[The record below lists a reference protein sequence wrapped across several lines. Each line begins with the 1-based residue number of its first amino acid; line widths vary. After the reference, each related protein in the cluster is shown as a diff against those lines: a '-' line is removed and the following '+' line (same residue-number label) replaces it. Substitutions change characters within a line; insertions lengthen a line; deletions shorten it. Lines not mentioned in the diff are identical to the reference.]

1 MPNDDLAIPRTARG
15 RPHTHAA
22 KDLADDTVAVVLAG
36 GKGTRLEPLTRE
48 ICKPALPFG
57 AGYRSIDF
65 SLSNCVNSGIREI
78 GVATQHKPEALL
90 AHLEQVWSDVG
101 ADTRITPWHAETI
114 APGAGYRGTA
124 DAVYRNLSVIESSS
138 RRLVLILAGDHV
150 YRMDYRPMLAQHCAR
165 GAAVTIG
172 CIEVPTEDAHH
183 FGVLT
188 VDERGRVGRF
198 VEKPKTRA
206 EVPGGDRGQVLASMG
221 IYVFD
226 ADLLSRALRL
236 DAVSASSRRDFG
248 HDVLPRLIRDADAFA
263 WTLRA
268 QQCGQPAYW
277 RDIGTI
283 DAYWRAHMDL
293 LGPSPRLRLDDPEWP
308 IRTAGRAAQAGVRRA
323 AKHGGEQSD
332 SLLAADSDVRGSV
345 HRAVVFGGAE
355 IRRGAEVVDSVVLP
369 HAVIGAGCRLRGV
382 VVDAGCL
389 VPDGTVIDRSAGG
402 TVPVAR
408 LDPAV
413 LTGNVARTTAHDF
426 VYAVA

>member
-1 MPNDDLAIPRTARG
+1 MPNDDLG
-15 RPHTHAA
+15 RSVSA
-22 KDLADDTVAVVLAG
+22 KGGAHPCAQLADDTVAVILAG
-36 GKGTRLEPLTRE
+36 GKGTRLEPLTRD

-65 SLSNCVNSGIREI
+65 SLSNCVNSGIRDI

-90 AHLEQVWSDVG
+90 RHLERVWSS
-101 ADTRITPWHAETI
+101 ADAPHRITPWRAETR
-114 APGAGYRGTA
+114 APDGYRGTA
-124 DAVYRNLSVIESSS
+124 DAVYRNLAVIEALN
-138 RRLVLILAGDHV
+138 RRLVLVLAGDHV
-150 YRMDYRPMLAQHCAR
+150 YRMDYRPMLEQHRAR

-172 CIEVPTEDAHH
+172 CVEVPTEEARH

-188 VDERGRVGRF
+188 VDERGRVDRF
-198 VEKPKTRA
+198 IEKPKTAA
-206 EVPGGDRGQVLASMG
+206 EVPGGCRSKVLASMG

-226 ADLLSRALRL
+226 AELLSRALRL
-236 DAVSASSRRDFG
+236 DAVSPSSRRDFG

-263 WTLRA
+263 WTFCA
-268 QQCGQPAYW
+268 QDSGEPAYW

-293 LGPSPRLRLDDPEWP
+293 LGPSPRLRLDDPAWP
-308 IRTAGRAAQAGVRRA
+308 IPIAGRAARAPVRGA
-323 AKHGGEQSD
+323 APHGGAQSE
-332 SLLAADSDVRGSV
+332 SLLAAAAEVRGTV
-345 HRAVVFGGAE
+345 QRAVVFAGAE

-382 VVDAGCL
+382 VVDAGCR

-402 TVPVAR
+402 TVPIAR

-413 LTGNVARTTAHDF
+413 LTSNAAQAPAEL